1 MSIGESLLPEFDVE
15 MASTRR
21 VLERV
26 PAERLAWRPHPKSW
40 TMGALATHV
49 ATLPSWASFTM
60 DRDALDLAP
69 GGVPMPRTEEA
80 KSASELVARFD
91 ANAAA
96 ARAAIADASD
106 AAFGQPWTLLVNGQ
120 TIFTM
125 SRGAVL
131 RTTVMNHIIHHR
143 AQLGVCLRLC
153 DVPVPAI
160 YGPSADEGNM

>member
-1 MSIGESLLPEFDVE
+1 MSIGESLLPEFDQE

-26 PAERLAWRPHPKSW
+26 PAERFAWRPHPKSW
-40 TMGALATHV
+40 TMGGLATHV
-49 ATLPSWASFTM
+49 ATLPNWATFTM
-60 DRDALDLAP
+60 SGDSLDLAP
-69 GGVPMPRTEEA
+69 GGKPIPRAEEA

-91 ANAAA
+91 AHAAA
-96 ARAAIADASD
+96 ARAAIAGAPD
-106 AAFGQPWTLLVNGQ
+106 AAFAQPWTLLMNGQ

-125 SRGAVL
+125 PRGAVL
-131 RTTVMNHIIHHR
+131 RATVLSHIIHHR